1 MTTTLADVAREV
13 GVSTAAASLAMNGK
27 PGVSAATR
35 DRVLEAAHR
44 LGYRPNPAGRA
55 LRSSRAGAI
64 GLYLPNSA
72 VHFGY
77 YTEATNGVAEALH
90 RSGIPLLVLPNAAH
104 GARLDTFPAVDGY
117 LMIEPH
123 SDDPGVAEILA
134 QDLPVVTGDRPPRG
148 FGDPWGIVESPNGE
162 LVRTVFDRFLA
173 GGAKRPGMIQI
184 ERVSEWT
191 LELEA
196 SYLAWCAEHGLEPRI
211 AEVGFHDSNE
221 EILRSLAG
229 FFDETSGCDA
239 VLTAATASRC
249 ASPGSCGP
257 SASASAPMSDSSRAS
272 TARSWSSTPRPSPP
286 STCSPASS
294 AAPAPSCCS
303 RCSTRSGP
311 SNRSGAPCPRPSWSG
326 PRADRIDAER
336 RQVASSGGKPTES
349 GPIPC
354 VCRRSTQSIRPRPRT
369 PPRRAGTAA
378 ARVLA

>member
-239 VLTAATASRC
+239 VLTAGDGIAVRIAGILRSLGKRVGTDVRLISGVDSPLMEFHTPSITAVDLQPREFGRAC
-249 ASPGSCGP
+249 AELLLE
-257 SASASAPMSDSSRAS
+257 ML
-272 TARSWSSTPRPSPP
+272 
-286 STCSPASS
+286 
-294 AAPAPSCCS
+294 
-303 RCSTRSGP
+303 
-311 SNRSGAPCPRPSWSG
+311 
-326 PRADRIDAER
+326 DAER
-336 RQVASSGGKPTES
+336 PEQPIRRTVPSPLVERASG
-349 GPIPC
+349 
-354 VCRRSTQSIRPRPRT
+354 
-369 PPRRAGTAA
+369 
-378 ARVLA
+378 